1 MYLGIP
7 IPVILHVRPVFMILC
22 VPQLGSAEAEA
33 GLETKTTRAT
43 EIVFHVKAEKGSY
56 LGAFYYI
63 IALRPKTG
71 AGLDYHN
78 QLLSP
83 PL

>member
-1 MYLGIP
+1 
-7 IPVILHVRPVFMILC
+7 MILC

-33 GLETKTTRAT
+33 GRLETKTTRAT